1 MNKSG
6 KEITGLHRPSAILVI
21 MGVAGCGKTTIGR
34 ELSARLGHPFVEGDQ
49 FHSAQAVERMRR
61 GIALTDAERF
71 PWLDRIARAA
81 NTETES
87 AYAVII
93 ACSALKR
100 SYRDHLR
107 MKIKARLAFLHPSG
121 SPTLIAERLQT
132 RGGHFFNPALSKG
145 QFATL
150 EPLEP
155 DEPGVTLDIGALG
168 DAISGEALRRAQS
181 FFAGQDL

>member
-6 KEITGLHRPSAILVI
+6 KEITGLRRQPSILVI

-34 ELSARLGHPFVEGDQ
+34 ALAARLSHPFVEGDQ
-49 FHSAQAVERMRR
+49 FHSAHAVEKMRR

-87 AYAVII
+87 ADAVII
-93 ACSALKR
+93 GCSALKR

-107 MKIKARLAFLHPSG
+107 AKMKARLAFLHPFG
-121 SPTLIAERLQT
+121 SRALIADRLQT
-132 RGGHFFNPALSKG
+132 RGGHFFNPALSEG

-150 EPLEP
+150 EPLDP
-155 DEPGVTLDIGALG
+155 DEPGVTLDIGTLG
-168 DAISGEALRRAQS
+168 NAISDEALRRAQS